1 MSKVNMFNNISVD
14 GYFTDANNDMGW
26 AHAGGDDPEFAQ
38 FTAGNAKGSGALVF
52 GRITYEMMASFWPT
66 PQAKQMMPEVAER
79 MNASPKY
86 VFSRTLKKAAWA
98 NTTLLHGDPAAE
110 ITRLKKDGDRD
121 MTVLGSGSIVAQL
134 AQAKLL
140 DGLSLIVCPV
150 ILGAGRTLFEG
161 VTARPNLKLEQSRSF
176 RNGKTF
182 LSYSV

>member
-1 MSKVNMFNNISVD
+1 MPKLHMFNNISLD
-14 GYFTDANNDMGW
+14 GYFTDANNDMSW

-52 GRITYEMMASFWPT
+52 GRVTYEMMASFWPT

-86 VFSRTLKKAAWA
+86 VFSRTLKTAEWA
-98 NTTLLHGDPAAE
+98 NTSVLQGDPAGGIAK
-110 ITRLKKDGDRD
+110 LKKAGDRD

-140 DGLSLIVCPV
+140 DGYSFVVCPV
-150 ILGAGRTLFEG
+150 VLGAGRTLFEG
-161 VTARPNLKLEQSRSF
+161 VTARPALKLEQSQSF
-176 RNGKTF
+176 KNGKTF

>member
-14 GYFTDANNDMGW
+14 GYFTDANNDMSW

-66 PQAKQMMPEVAER
+66 PQAKQMMPDVAER

-86 VFSRTLKKAAWA
+86 VFSRILKTAEWA
-98 NTTLLHGDPAAE
+98 NTTVLHGDPATE
-110 ITRLKKDGDRD
+110 IAKLKKDRD

-140 DGLSLIVCPV
+140 DGYSFVVCPTV
-150 ILGAGRTLFEG
+150 LGAGRTLFEG

-182 LSYSV
+182 LSYSAS